1 MARTLSDWSEAH
13 ESAFP
18 TGETPG
24 PTYVEPLGI
33 QRLGVRRNPLE
44 GRSAILYARPMD
56 NRIEGLCA
64 EIRSVL
70 LALRQRIAEEIGRH
84 PRPITA
90 CDVHFNRLLEER
102 AALSE
107 ELDRFDEYIAASAAL
122 TSEAKARIG
131 VAPKNVVC
139 P

>member
-1 MARTLSDWSEAH
+1 MASI
-13 ESAFP
+13 ES
-18 TGETPG
+18 
-24 PTYVEPLGI
+24 LC
-33 QRLGVRRNPLE
+33 LE
-44 GRSAILYARPMD
+44 LRSALLERRAR
-56 NRIEGLCA
+56 L
-64 EIRSVL
+64 
-70 LALRQRIAEEIGRH
+70 AEEIGRH

-107 ELDRFDEYIAASAAL
+107 ELGRFDEFITASVAL

-131 VAPKNVVC
+131 VCAENVVC